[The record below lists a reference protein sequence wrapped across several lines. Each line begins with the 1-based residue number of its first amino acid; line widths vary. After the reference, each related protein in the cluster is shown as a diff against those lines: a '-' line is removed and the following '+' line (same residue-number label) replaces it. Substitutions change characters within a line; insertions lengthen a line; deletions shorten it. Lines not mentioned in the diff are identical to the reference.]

1 MGYVNQNAYHQN
13 VIFLV
18 IFENQASERVEL
30 NLHISS
36 QNEHSRWIQALVPP
50 SENEVG
56 ETIYEEWDC
65 LQLICTEAYTAVQP
79 DEMSI
84 EVDDVVKVTKKTN
97 DGWCFGE
104 RMGDGS
110 LGWIPQQNCDEIED
124 EHVRTRN
131 MKNQF
136 VADKAAAANNNG
148 VNNVGLADLG
158 GDSVA

>member
-1 MGYVNQNAYHQN
+1 
-13 VIFLV
+13 
-18 IFENQASERVEL
+18 
-30 NLHISS
+30 
-36 QNEHSRWIQALVPP
+36 
-50 SENEVG
+50 
-56 ETIYEEWDC
+56 
-65 LQLICTEAYTAVQP
+65 
-79 DEMSI
+79 
-84 EVDDVVKVTKKTN
+84 
-97 DGWCFGE
+97 
-104 RMGDGS
+104 MGDGS